1 MTDYKIDMAS
11 SFSYGREE
19 TVNKYY
25 QGLEQQIFLIVK
37 KVINSS
43 YKKIVIIQWQFKG
56 RDRDFSPSTGNN
68 NYFTDSVPTAFPGR
82 FYDLRITVAF
92 CL

>member
-43 YKKIVIIQWQFKG
+43 YKKNCYYSMVVQ
-56 RDRDFSPSTGNN
+56 RS
-68 NYFTDSVPTAFPGR
+68 
-82 FYDLRITVAF
+82 
-92 CL
+92 